1 MSTCR
6 EGGDPGKTHPLNVS
20 VNDSTATEMP
30 LPDTVGLWQTSEP
43 ITIELVH
50 GRNTLTFFG
59 PYRGIIKEFKLTPDP

>member
-1 MSTCR
+1 
-6 EGGDPGKTHPLNVS
+6 

-30 LPDTVGLWQTSEP
+30 LPDTVGLWQTSKP